1 MFTGIIEEMGK
12 IAFVSKKGKAM
23 TLAVNCKTV
32 LADAA
37 IGDSIAVNGVCLTVT
52 AISESQ
58 FQADVMP
65 ETYEATTIK
74 QLVPGQFVNLERAMA
89 VGSRFGGHIISGHV
103 DGIGIIQKRQ
113 PVENAVLFEVEADR
127 ELVRY
132 IVQKGSIA
140 VDGTSLTVFAVTDT
154 SFTISIIPHTLEM
167 TIMGT
172 KKPGDHV
179 NLECDIIGKYVEKL
193 LAPKESAVRTP
204 LSQLLKENSYM

>member
-12 IAFVSKKGKAM
+12 VASVSKKGKAM
-23 TLAVNCKTV
+23 ILAVNCKTV

-103 DGIGIIQKRQ
+103 DGVGTIQKRQ

>member
-12 IAFVSKKGKAM
+12 VAFVSKKGKAM

-52 AISESQ
+52 AVSKSQ

-103 DGIGIIQKRQ
+103 DGVGTIQKRQ

-167 TIMGT
+167 TIIGT

-179 NLECDIIGKYVEKL
+179 NIECDIIGKYVEKL
-193 LAPKESAVRTP
+193 LAPKESAARTP
-204 LSQLLKENSYM
+204 LSQLLQENSYM

>member
-12 IAFVSKKGKAM
+12 VASVSKKGKAM

-103 DGIGIIQKRQ
+103 DGVGMIQKRQ

>member
-12 IAFVSKKGKAM
+12 VAFVSKKGKAM
-23 TLAVNCKTV
+23 TLAINCKTV

-74 QLVPGQFVNLERAMA
+74 QLAPGQFVNLERAMA

-193 LAPKESAVRTP
+193 LAPKESAARTP

>member
-12 IAFVSKKGKAM
+12 VAFVSKKGKAM

-52 AISESQ
+52 AVSKSQ

-167 TIMGT
+167 TIIGT